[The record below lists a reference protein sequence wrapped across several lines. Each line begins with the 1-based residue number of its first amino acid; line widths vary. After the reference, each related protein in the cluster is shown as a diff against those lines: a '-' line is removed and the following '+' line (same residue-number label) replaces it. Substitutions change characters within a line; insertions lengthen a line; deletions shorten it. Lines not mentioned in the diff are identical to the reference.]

1 MPSGNPLDIDYHSHE
16 RVQTLVDTIRF
27 CIEDISLSFDR
38 WEEPYIT
45 GPGLYVAIFSGHTVR
60 DHADPMGDN
69 QWPVTDC
76 RDVLEDVDAFYDATS
91 EVARS
96 RDGAV
101 VVSVDGIVQEQM
113 VRFRDSPSEPSE
125 TTQRSVQYADWMG
138 ARHMSAVETSARPE
152 VVTTITLS
160 AESGR
165 VTVFE
170 DGEYSTTPRTDLYQ
184 AWK

>member
-1 MPSGNPLDIDYHSHE
+1 
-16 RVQTLVDTIRF
+16 
-27 CIEDISLSFDR
+27 
-38 WEEPYIT
+38 
-45 GPGLYVAIFSGHTVR
+45 
-60 DHADPMGDN
+60 MGDN

-91 EVARS
+91 EVART

-113 VRFRDSPSEPSE
+113 VRFRDSPSEPSG
-125 TTQRSVQYADWMG
+125 TTQRSVRYADWMG
-138 ARHMSAVETSARPE
+138 ARHMSAVETSTRPE

-170 DGEYSTTPRTDLYQ
+170 DG
-184 AWK
+184 